1 MRFIQPM
8 RATQL
13 KIQASSAWPEHCGLV
28 EDDVLDRVDARGDEG
43 RSDGAGLPL
52 QVLVDQLGGDRVHVD
67 DAEDAVMLVLQRHE
81 LADGAK
87 IVAQMQI
94 AGRLDA
100 GEDERLESGG
110 HDVLPPGLWRARIPR

>member
-1 MRFIQPM
+1 MCLTGSI
-8 RATQL
+8 
-13 KIQASSAWPEHCGLV
+13 PEAMKAAAM
-28 EDDVLDRVDARGDEG
+28 ERVW
-43 RSDGAGLPL
+43 PL